1 MVGVAHASLLGAV
14 VELADPTF
22 YLAIILTAW
31 CPFKGLRSMRGAA
44 AQRFLILLGATG
56 AVALDIMLARQAA
69 AAQDHLGIKPKWFDL
84 VVGISSVVILV
95 FMGFKALCE
104 FWSSPESDEHSR
116 DIEYG
121 KKRSSRDSH
130 DGTASYSQDR
140 LQKKLLPLALF
151 TTFIV
156 VFAGLPDGRWEKLLY
171 QGDLFPNDTSGKR
184 NIEFAI
190 GTGLGFVFAIA
201 FAILCGSFLQG
212 TADQQRMRFMIT
224 CSLWALVL
232 WTGSG
237 VFLNF
242 HRQHM
247 ANDWREDGLVLV
259 QHADSK

>member
-1 MVGVAHASLLGAV
+1 MVGVVHATLLGAV
-14 VELADPTF
+14 VELSDPTF

-56 AVALDIMLARQAA
+56 AVALNIILARSAGS
-69 AAQDHLGIKPKWFDL
+69 AQDHLGIKPKWFDL
-84 VVGISSVVILV
+84 VAGISSVAILV

-116 DIEYG
+116 DVEDG
-121 KKRSSRDSH
+121 KKHSSKSHH

-140 LQKKLLPLALF
+140 LHKKLLPLAFF

-156 VFAGLPDGRWEKLLY
+156 IFAGLPDGRWEKLLY
-171 QGDLFPNDTSGKR
+171 KGDLFPNDTIGNR

-190 GTGLGFVFAIA
+190 GTGFGFVCAIA

-212 TADQQRMRFMIT
+212 TANQQRMRFMIT

-242 HRQHM
+242 HRQYI
-247 ANDWREDGLVLV
+247 ANDWREGELALTH
-259 QHADSK
+259 HAESK